1 MRIDG
6 STVDLKMSSNGDLIV
21 SNVPNGG
28 VTLIS
33 NNMDLED
40 TSNDPTQ
47 GLRWIIEQRI
57 TNNEIDW
64 GNGVTDSQKS
74 KLLTLSRDIGEVF
87 YKPCASLDDFLGVQ
101 LNSDSMN
108 AIKSKIEEALFLDD
122 ALREAKVNVKVVRLT
137 ESTINVMVICQVD
150 RSFFSRKNIGTNSAA
165 LRGFQSK
172 VIVVTMNYDVA
183 DGNLNISSIDLREN
197 Y

>member
-6 STVDLKMSSNGDLIV
+6 STVDLKMSSNGDIVLI
-21 SNVPNGG
+21 SMPNGG
-28 VTLIS
+28 IS
-33 NNMDLED
+33 DGIDLED
-40 TSNDPTQ
+40 TKNDPTQ